1 MCCVVCMH
9 QAVTYRSA
17 CRSCELTSSW
27 EEQAKAVPSVNVT
40 GTACSFYTS
49 LKPIFLT
56 CIRAIRSRPLLRQG
70 PQGNH
75 DQTQRKENTEGREI
89 ERTLYLSYPRVHT
102 SAGFHVHTL
111 EQTRSTPSNNKQ
123 THEIST
129 NTTTL
134 IASEFNNRAEWKRDQ
149 LYMYLWA
156 VCIEPK

>member
-1 MCCVVCMH
+1 M
-9 QAVTYRSA
+9 
-17 CRSCELTSSW
+17 
-27 EEQAKAVPSVNVT
+27 PSVNVT

-75 DQTQRKENTEGREI
+75 DQTQKEESGKGGREGEREI
-89 ERTLYLSYPRVHT
+89 EHTLYLSDTHTHERSRTLLHT
-102 SAGFHVHTL
+102 STCTCSDKNT
-111 EQTRSTPSNNKQ
+111 EPNPPSNNKQ

-129 NTTTL
+129 STTTL
-134 IASEFNNRAEWKRDQ
+134 IASAFNNRAEWKQGQ

-156 VCIEPK
+156 VCTEPKWESCYSFPSILWRSES

>member
-1 MCCVVCMH
+1 M
-9 QAVTYRSA
+9 
-17 CRSCELTSSW
+17 
-27 EEQAKAVPSVNVT
+27 PSVNVT

-75 DQTQRKENTEGREI
+75 DQTQKEESREG
-89 ERTLYLSYPRVHT
+89 ERDRAHSLSIWHAYTHSCTHAHT
-102 SAGFHVHTL
+102 HTRFYMHTHK
-111 EQTRSTPSNNKQ
+111 QTRNTPSNNKQ

-134 IASEFNNRAEWKRDQ
+134 IVSAFNNRAEWKQGQ

-156 VCIEPK
+156 VCIEPNWESCYSFPSILWCSES

>member
-1 MCCVVCMH
+1 M
-9 QAVTYRSA
+9 
-17 CRSCELTSSW
+17 
-27 EEQAKAVPSVNVT
+27 PSVNVT

-75 DQTQRKENTEGREI
+75 DQTQNEENGEGERDRAHSLSI
-89 ERTLYLSYPRVHT
+89 WHTHTYIRTLVYTHT
-102 SAGFHVHTL
+102 HTL
-111 EQTRSTPSNNKQ
+111 LHAHARAQTNKEHNTPSNNKQ

-134 IASEFNNRAEWKRDQ
+134 IASAFNNRAEWKQGQ

-156 VCIEPK
+156 VCMEPKWESCYSFPSILWRSES